1 MDRTKKQLIERFD
14 EAASAYDRQRRKLIP
29 CFDDFY
35 QIAVSLTDEGN
46 DAPSILDLGAGTGL
60 FSAFMLQKH
69 PRAKLTLVDLS
80 GSMLEVARTRFSGV
94 PNVTYMI
101 GDYTTCEYRE
111 KYDIVI
117 SSLSIHHLADAEK
130 QQVYRT
136 AYALLNDNGLFINAD
151 QVLGSTPALEQR
163 YKQDWR
169 GKVES
174 SGLSPGEIYAAY
186 ERTKL
191 DRMSTLEEQLAW
203 LKQAGFSDVDCIYK
217 YFNFV
222 VMAGWKIDAEK

>member
-1 MDRTKKQLIERFD
+1 MNHTKKQLVERFD
-14 EAASAYDRQRRKLIP
+14 EASSAYDSQRRKLIP

-94 PNVTYMI
+94 PNVTYMV

-117 SSLSIHHLADAEK
+117 SSLSIHHLADVEK
-130 QQVYRT
+130 QKVYRT

-151 QVLGSTPALEQR
+151 QVLGDTPALEER

-169 GKVES
+169 RKVES
-174 SGLSPGEIYAAY
+174 SGLSAGEISSAY

-191 DRMSTLEEQLAW
+191 DRMSTLEEQLVW

-222 VMAGWKIDAEK
+222 VMAGWKKDMEK

>member
-1 MDRTKKQLIERFD
+1 MDHTKKQLVEQFN

-35 QIAVSLTDEGN
+35 QTAVSLTDEGN

-80 GSMLEVARTRFSGV
+80 GPMLEMARTRLSGV

-151 QVLGSTPALEQR
+151 QVLGSTPALERR

-169 GKVES
+169 RKVES
-174 SGLSPGEIYAAY
+174 SGLSPGEISAAY

-191 DRMSTLEEQLAW
+191 DRMSTLEEQLVW
-203 LKQAGFSDVDCIYK
+203 LKQAGFSDVDCFYK

-222 VMAGWKIDAEK
+222 VMAGWKIDTEK

>member
-1 MDRTKKQLIERFD
+1 MDHTKKQLMEQFN

-35 QIAVSLTDEGN
+35 QIAGSLTDEGN
-46 DAPSILDLGAGTGL
+46 DAPSILDFGAGTGL
-60 FSAFMLQKH
+60 FSAVMLQKH

-80 GSMLEVARTRFSGV
+80 GPMLEVARTRFSGV
-94 PNVTYMI
+94 PNVTYI
-101 GDYTTCEYRE
+101 VGDYTTCEYGE

-130 QQVYRT
+130 QKVYCT

-151 QVLGSTPALEQR
+151 QVLGSTPALEER

-169 GKVES
+169 RKVEN
-174 SGLSPGEIYAAY
+174 SGLSAAEISAAY

-191 DRMSTLEEQLAW
+191 DRMSTLEEQLVW
-203 LKQAGFSDVDCIYK
+203 LKQAGFSDADCIYK

-222 VMAGWKIDAEK
+222 VMAGWKKSPVK